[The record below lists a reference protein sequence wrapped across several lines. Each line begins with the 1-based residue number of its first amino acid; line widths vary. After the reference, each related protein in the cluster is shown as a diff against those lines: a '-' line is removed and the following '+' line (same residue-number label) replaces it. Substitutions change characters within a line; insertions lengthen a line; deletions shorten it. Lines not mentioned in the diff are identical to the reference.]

1 MQCWD
6 HFRRWKGAPHGSKL
20 FWRFGVSIFH
30 VNNDRDIF
38 GPGLCSMSFF
48 LGYVFLKECS
58 HWAVSW
64 VRFFFSK
71 LGRIC
76 LRIFFKSQPRWGW
89 LQPPIKDNFNKVSI
103 FFDCTRTLETKIS
116 FFFLQILSF
125 MPRLVFA
132 IPNTIGAYE
141 PVLLRGSAGQAFLS
155 TPALLQV
162 PGQTNRNFGAQLLL
176 GTAPFWEWIML
187 LDGTCFGM
195 RYATNSSGWNNLC
208 FEPSHFTRA
217 CKSKLRSVSWFKHV
231 QFK

>member
-116 FFFLQILSF
+116 FFF
-125 MPRLVFA
+125 FA
-132 IPNTIGAYE
+132 NPFIYA
-141 PVLLRGSAGQAFLS
+141 
-155 TPALLQV
+155 QV
-162 PGQTNRNFGAQLLL
+162 GV
-176 GTAPFWEWIML
+176 
-187 LDGTCFGM
+187 
-195 RYATNSSGWNNLC
+195 RYSQHHWSIW
-208 FEPSHFTRA
+208 TRA
-217 CKSKLRSVSWFKHV
+217 SARICGSSISFNTGAAASTWSN
-231 QFK
+231 